1 VVLARLS
8 LGRDEDVVLA
18 RQLARRVAEQL
29 GFDGSEQTR
38 VATAVSEIARN
49 AFMYGRDGR
58 VEFAIEEQGPTQS
71 LVVRVTDSGPGIA
84 DLDNV
89 LAGRY
94 TSRTGSGVGLVGA
107 GRLMGSLAVESAPG
121 GGTKVRLAKALPS
134 GKRLD
139 PPGVERIVALL
150 REARPGSAF
159 EELARQ
165 NKELIRA
172 MEELAATSAELALAN
187 KELETFSYSVSHDL
201 RAPLRSMAGFSKALL
216 DDWGSKL
223 DGGGRDYLQRIQ
235 NASQQMAQLID
246 DLLVL
251 SRVTRQVMQRK
262 PVDLSALAE
271 RVAAGLRE
279 TTPERAVEFVI
290 QPGLKAEGD
299 ERLLCLALQ
308 NLLDNAWKFT
318 SRHETAHIEF
328 ATTQADGQQVYY
340 VRDDGAGF
348 DMAYADKLFVPF
360 QRLHSREEFGGT
372 GIGLAT
378 AERVIRRHGGR
389 IWGEG
394 AVDKGAT
401 FSFTLQP

>member
-18 RQLARRVAEQL
+18 RQLARRVADQV
-29 GFDGSEQTR
+29 GFDDSEQTR

-58 VEFAIEEQGPTQS
+58 VQFAIEEQGPTQS

-150 REARPGSAF
+150 LEARPGSAF

-262 PVDLSALAE
+262 TVDLSALAE

-290 QPGLKAEGD
+290 QPGLKAGGD

-318 SRHETAHIEF
+318 SRHETARIEF
-328 ATTQADGQQVYY
+328 GTTQADGQQVYY

-348 DMAYADKLFVPF
+348 DMAYAGKLFAPF

-378 AERVIRRHGGR
+378 AERAIRRHGGR

-394 AVDKGAT
+394 AVEKGAT

>member
-1 VVLARLS
+1 
-8 LGRDEDVVLA
+8 
-18 RQLARRVAEQL
+18 
-29 GFDGSEQTR
+29 
-38 VATAVSEIARN
+38 
-49 AFMYGRDGR
+49 
-58 VEFAIEEQGPTQS
+58 
-71 LVVRVTDSGPGIA
+71 
-84 DLDNV
+84 
-89 LAGRY
+89 
-94 TSRTGSGVGLVGA
+94 
-107 GRLMGSLAVESAPG
+107 
-121 GGTKVRLAKALPS
+121 
-134 GKRLD
+134 
-139 PPGVERIVALL
+139 
-150 REARPGSAF
+150 
-159 EELARQ
+159 
-165 NKELIRA
+165 
-172 MEELAATSAELALAN
+172 
-187 KELETFSYSVSHDL
+187 
-201 RAPLRSMAGFSKALL
+201 MAGFSKALL

-251 SRVTRQVMQRK
+251 SRVTRHVMQRK
-262 PVDLSALAE
+262 SVDLSALAE

-328 ATTQADGQQVYY
+328 GTTQADGQQVYY

-348 DMAYADKLFVPF
+348 DMAYADKLFGPF
-360 QRLHSREEFGGT
+360 QRLHSTEEFGGT